1 MKTSA
6 VSEIIAHLKAIKE
19 EENLSCQEI
28 FEMVE
33 ENGDSVS
40 LATIKRIFASG
51 SEEQRF
57 RYEDTVAPVAR
68 VLFGSKRPAEE
79 LSPDKVTGLQEAIII
94 RQKMSEE
101 ANRQLAE
108 KDRHIRRLGE
118 ERDLYRSRSYYFKRM
133 TFVLAAVLIILF
145 IVDIILP
152 GAGWLSIDLK

>member
-1 MKTSA
+1 
-6 VSEIIAHLKAIKE
+6 
-19 EENLSCQEI
+19 
-28 FEMVE
+28 MVE

-79 LSPDKVTGLQEAIII
+79 LSPDKVTGLQEAIVI
-94 RQKMSEE
+94 RQKMTEE
-101 ANRQLAE
+101 ANRQIAE
-108 KDRHIRRLGE
+108 KERHIRRLAE
-118 ERDLYRSRSYYFKRM
+118 ERDVYRSRSYYFKRM

-145 IVDIILP
+145 IVDIIVP

>member
-40 LATIKRIFASG
+40 LATTKRIFASG

-68 VLFGSKRPAEE
+68 VLFGELKPAEE
-79 LSPDKVTGLQEAIII
+79 LTPDKVSGLQEAISV
-94 RQKMSEE
+94 RRLMANE

-118 ERDLYRSRSYYFKRM
+118 ERDLYMNSVNYYKRIA
-133 TFVLAAVLIILF
+133 FALAAFLLILF
-145 IVDIILP
+145 IVDITVP

>member
-1 MKTSA
+1 VKTSA